1 MEEFIYDDNATFE
14 GNFYRWYS
22 MNCKERSQFNEPIY
36 RPQNA
41 KKVFTKLWGNKQHG
55 RMKQLVLF

>member
-22 MNCKERSQFNEPIY
+22 MNCKERSLFNEPLY

-41 KKVFTKLWGNKQHG
+41 KKVFIKLWGNKQHG